1 MSNNLWFGSCRS
13 ADCENI
19 LNPEAV
25 KHISHLLSS
34 VQINLWLKAAKS
46 FSVVIDHVKAV
57 FWDNRQFNDRIKK
70 KKKASWHEWM
80 DESTTV
86 LNDVFLLQI

>member
-70 KKKASWHEWM
+70 KASWHEWM